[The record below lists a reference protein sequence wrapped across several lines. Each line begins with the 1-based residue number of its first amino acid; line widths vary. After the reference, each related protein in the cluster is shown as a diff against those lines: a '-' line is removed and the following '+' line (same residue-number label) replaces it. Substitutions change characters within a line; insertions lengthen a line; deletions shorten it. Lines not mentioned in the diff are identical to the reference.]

1 MTLNTT
7 NFQRGFTLVEAIIVI
22 VITGILGAIVA
33 VFIRLPVQG
42 YMDSVARA
50 DLTDVADT
58 ALRRMA
64 RDLRLALPN
73 SIRVSGNY
81 VELLLTNDGGRYLAE
96 EDDPTAGNI
105 LDFTT
110 AANVTFDVVGA
121 MPAIAAGNSIV
132 VYNLGPGMSPAD
144 AYCASAAGC
153 NNRAV
158 VSSVAAPTVT
168 LSANPFA
175 AQAPAM
181 RSPSRR
187 FQVVTTPVTY
197 ACVGSTLTR
206 YAGYAIQ
213 AAQPVDV
220 AAAPL
225 SPLPPSHAVLA
236 SGVTG
241 CIFSYT
247 NLPNVRSALA
257 GLGITLENSKHESV
271 TLFQQVHV
279 DNTP

>member
-1 MTLNTT
+1 MTSNTLYS
-7 NFQRGFTLVEAIIVI
+7 QRGFTLIEAVVVI
-22 VITGILGAIVA
+22 VITGILAGMVA
-33 VFIRLPVQG
+33 MFISVPVQG
-42 YMDSVARA
+42 YFDSVGRA
-50 DLTDVADT
+50 ELTDVADT

-73 SIRVSGNY
+73 SIRVSGGY
-81 VELLLTNDGGRYLAE
+81 VELLLTNSGGRYLAE
-96 EDDPTAGNI
+96 EDNPTAGNI

-110 AANVTFDVVGA
+110 AANLTFDVIA
-121 MPAIAAGNSIV
+121 PTMPTIVAGNSIV
-132 VYNLGPGMSPAD
+132 VYNLGPGMGPAD
-144 AYCASAAGC
+144 AYCASATGC

-158 VSSVAAPTVT
+158 VSAIAAPTVT
-168 LSANPFA
+168 LSVNPFA

-181 RSPSRR
+181 RSPGRR

-213 AAQPVDV
+213 AAQPADV

-225 SPLPPSHAVLA
+225 LAASSAVLA

-241 CIFSYT
+241 CTFSYA
-247 NLPNVRSALA
+247 NLPNIRSGLA
-257 GLGITLENSKHESV
+257 GLGITLENSNHESV
-271 TLFQQVHV
+271 ALFHQVHV